1 MSIPQYYKDAG
12 LTHFSAS
19 QLNKPVANW
28 IFDYLYLNYD
38 RRRAI
43 KVGYNAALGTNAH
56 NAIQAVLCHGQS
68 VEDAIKD
75 AVMGLEFHDAP
86 TSELSEKRDKF
97 IEILP
102 DMVNNGVNLLAE
114 RFGGA
119 EDERRI
125 ELPLDGIDV
134 PIVGFIDLIA
144 SDSFLEIKTKAARQG
159 AVKKDG
165 TRSWT
170 KGSLPSKPEF
180 YHLSQVAIYWKAT
193 GLTPHIA
200 YVAAH
205 DAVLFSPDNCD
216 ELSQDYLE
224 YCLEDMRGKAMRR
237 QNLLKLSTDPKV
249 LAGLV
254 DPDFNHPFYWDEE
267 TISEAKEL
275 WKI

>member
-1 MSIPQYYKDAG
+1 MSLK
-12 LTHFSAS
+12 LEKFSE
-19 QLNKPVANW
+19 V
-28 IFDYLYLNYD
+28 
-38 RRRAI
+38 
-43 KVGYNAALGTNAH
+43 
-56 NAIQAVLCHGQS
+56 
-68 VEDAIKD
+68 
-75 AVMGLEFHDAP
+75 
-86 TSELSEKRDKF
+86 
-97 IEILP
+97 LP
-102 DMVNNGVNLLAE
+102 DLIGQGIDLLAE
-114 RFGGA
+114 KFGGA

-125 ELPLDGIDV
+125 ELILDGIDV
-134 PIVGFIDLIA
+134 PIVGYIDLCTA
-144 SDSFLEIKTKAARQG
+144 DAFCEIKTKAPRMG

-165 TRSWT
+165 TRGWT

-216 ELSQDYLE
+216 ELSHEYLE
-224 YCLEDMRGKAMRR
+224 YCLEDIRGKAMRR

-267 TISEAKEL
+267 TIREAREL
-275 WKI
+275 WQI